1 MLNDAVVNDWL
12 VRSPFVK
19 AKKGELIAIAHE
31 AKRQVVLT
39 SENEEKLL
47 KACNTIKR
55 RHLKAMIVAAIRYRL
70 PFKQALIVP
79 KTRSR
84 FGQ

>member
-39 SENEEKLL
+39 YENEQKLSS
-47 KACNTIKR
+47 I
-55 RHLKAMIVAAIRYRL
+55 
-70 PFKQALIVP
+70 P
-79 KTRSR
+79 
-84 FGQ
+84 